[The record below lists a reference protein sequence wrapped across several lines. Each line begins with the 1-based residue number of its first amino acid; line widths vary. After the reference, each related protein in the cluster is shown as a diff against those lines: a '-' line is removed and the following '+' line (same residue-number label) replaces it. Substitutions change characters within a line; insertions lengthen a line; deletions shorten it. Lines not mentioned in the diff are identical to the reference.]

1 MKTSATATA
10 TANINQK
17 LNYSMVGKENDI
29 MMLGGLVSKKSGIDL
44 MQNCDLPPPAKVFTG
59 LDKAVELM
67 SMNRRT
73 VYSITGREDDDGI
86 RGGNDGVGEDGKLEI
101 FKALRLSQTRAREAE
116 RKAAGLAEEKQRLSN
131 AFMKDSL
138 QLFAYR
144 QWVRLLEIQVWVLE
158 SQKVNKEKNPTCDK
172 AEGERWEEDGGN
184 NGDEMS
190 WLVALAICFGVA
202 SVGFAFGCRYLF

>member
-1 MKTSATATA
+1 METPA
-10 TANINQK
+10 TANVNHK
-17 LNYSMVGKENDI
+17 LNYSMLGKENDI

-59 LDKAVELM
+59 LDKAVDLM
-67 SMNRRT
+67 SVNRR
-73 VYSITGREDDDGI
+73 
-86 RGGNDGVGEDGKLEI
+86 LEI

-144 QWVRLLEIQVWVLE
+144 QWVRLLEVQVWVLE
-158 SQKVNKEKNPTCDK
+158 SQMMSDK
-172 AEGERWEEDGGN
+172 AEGEEGGN

-190 WLVALAICFGVA
+190 WLVALAICFGIA
-202 SVGFAFGCRYLF
+202 SVGFAFGCPYLF